1 MTESTDGAFCLRA
14 AAEDGIA
21 PVLKGVQAQARLD
34 GLLFGLTL
42 RQTYRNTSRRTLEVV
57 YTFPLPAS
65 AVLLGFA
72 AEFDSHRV
80 ECQVLPREQA
90 EEVYET
96 ALESGDA
103 PALLEAGPDG
113 LHTANLGNL
122 KPGEQVVLEIRFVQ
136 LVAFEQ
142 GRLRL
147 AIPTTIA
154 PRFGSPESSGLHAH
168 QVPEAALD
176 ADYPLE
182 FSLLVAGALASAAV
196 ECPTHEVRASV
207 AAEGLRLELAP
218 GARLDRDVVLL
229 VTPPAEAPGQTTGVL
244 AWSQGVGIAAFELPV
259 LEQEAAPLALKLL
272 VDCSGSMGGDS
283 IDSARRAL
291 HGVAAGLREAD
302 EVSLT
307 RFGSGVAPMLAP
319 SRCTPATLRA
329 LEHAI
334 SGTDADLG
342 GTEME
347 QALLATFALPSYLEE
362 ENDKA
367 PSRADVLLVT
377 DGEVWDTRRMIQR
390 ARRSGHRVFVIG
402 VGTSPAEAVLRHLAE
417 ATGGACEFATPG
429 EQLEAA
435 AARMLQRM
443 RQRVWTGLRVQW
455 EGCGSP
461 AWELPLPAGA
471 FGGDTLLALA
481 GFEDFGRQPGDVDLL
496 GDPIA
501 PARPA
506 RVRLLARGE
515 GGAEQELACVEAVT
529 EIAGDDLPRIAAARR
544 IAAWEAADE
553 LEAQQSRHGAA
564 QPASL
569 TDPAD
574 ASDGSSARARELA
587 VAHRLVTRHTHAVLV
602 HERAEADKPKDESV
616 LHRVKSM
623 LAAGWGATG
632 SVLASERAAGYSAG
646 GRMRFGKS
654 TSSHASSRASSSHQF
669 MAAATLA
676 HSSPSMVMS
685 ITTPSLWRSARV
697 KPAASLGDIDIPAF
711 LRRQGPD
718 VEAAE
723 ATPNPFGP
731 ANPNLEQLVVS
742 IAGHLEGGGLIEE
755 LPGLVRGLNPE
766 EDTRQAVQAANALI
780 GDEATCWMLLALWT
794 VQRPAGA
801 ALRDFERSLLASVS
815 LTSLTP
821 RHIGRVWTIF
831 DRELGQAAAS
841 AFAASAPESG
851 TPAGASTDSSS
862 AALSRRQQRLSA
874 ALSGTGG

>member
-1 MTESTDGAFCLRA
+1 
-14 AAEDGIA
+14 
-21 PVLKGVQAQARLD
+21 
-34 GLLFGLTL
+34 
-42 RQTYRNTSRRTLEVV
+42 
-57 YTFPLPAS
+57 
-65 AVLLGFA
+65 
-72 AEFDSHRV
+72 
-80 ECQVLPREQA
+80 
-90 EEVYET
+90 
-96 ALESGDA
+96 
-103 PALLEAGPDG
+103 
-113 LHTANLGNL
+113 
-122 KPGEQVVLEIRFVQ
+122 VVLEIRFAQ

-154 PRFGSPESSGLHAH
+154 PRYGSPESSGLHAH

-182 FSLLVAGALASAAV
+182 FSLLVAGALALAAV

-207 AAEGLRLELAP
+207 VEEGLKLELAP

-229 VTPPAEAPGQTTGVL
+229 VTPPAEAPSQTTGVL
-244 AWSQGVGIAAFELPV
+244 AWSQGVGVAAFEVPV
-259 LEQEAAPLALKLL
+259 LEQEASPLALKLL

-283 IDSARRAL
+283 IASARRAL
-291 HGVAAGLREAD
+291 QGVAARLREAD

-307 RFGSGVAPMLAP
+307 RFGSAVAPILAP
-319 SRCTPATLRA
+319 IRCTPATRRA
-329 LEHAI
+329 LEQAI
-334 SGTDADLG
+334 SGTHADLG

-362 ENDKA
+362 ENGKA

-402 VGTSPAEAVLRHLAE
+402 VGTSPAETVLRHLAE

-435 AARMLQRM
+435 AERMLQRM

-564 QPASL
+564 HPASL

-632 SVLASERAAGYSAG
+632 SVLASNRAQAG
-646 GRMRFGKS
+646 GAGAGMKFGTS
-654 TSSHASSRASSSHQF
+654 ASSHASSHSPSPYQILS
-669 MAAATLA
+669 AAKVAR
-676 HSSPSMVMS
+676 SSPPPVMS
-685 ITTPSLWRSARV
+685 MTSDLTKPSLWRSARV
-697 KPAASLGDIDIPAF
+697 QPAASLSDVDIPAF

-718 VEAAE
+718 VDAAE
-723 ATPNPFGP
+723 AAINPFGP

-755 LPGLVRGLNPE
+755 LPELVRGLNPE
-766 EDTRQAVQAANALI
+766 EDTRQAVQAATALI

-801 ALRDFERSLLASVS
+801 GLRDFEASLLASVS
-815 LTSLTP
+815 LTALTP
-821 RHIGRVWTIF
+821 GQIGRVWTIF
-831 DRELGQAAAS
+831 DRELGQAAAF
-841 AFAASAPESG
+841 ALAASAPDPG

-862 AALSRRQQRLSA
+862 AALSRRKQRLSA